1 MTKIIVTHDLGLSPE
16 NVKRLESLGDVTV
29 YNSRPGSGDEW
40 LERARGA
47 DIICSGIPGL
57 REKYQELN
65 NIFISLPLVGY
76 SYLDKE
82 VLINNNIKVANSP
95 GCNKDAVAEWI
106 TGMIV
111 NLFREMTFF
120 INNDNLPKGKAPKT
134 TMRLVNRSVL
144 IAGKGNVG
152 IRVGEICKIL
162 KMNVDFFKRGD
173 DLIGKLKNKDVF
185 INCLSANKTSTNLLD
200 ANFFNSLKKGS
211 FFISVSNHEIYDVE
225 AMFNAL
231 NNGIISGAAIDD
243 GTMNVGNTENPFYQ
257 RLLKHPKIIATPHIA
272 YNTDYTNILGNKM
285 MIDNIEAYLKNKPIN
300 LIYS

>member
-1 MTKIIVTHDLGLSPE
+1 MTKIVVTHDLGLSPE

-111 NLFREMTFF
+111 NLL
-120 INNDNLPKGKAPKT
+120 NV
-134 TMRLVNRSVL
+134 LVL
-144 IAGKGNVG
+144 
-152 IRVGEICKIL
+152 
-162 KMNVDFFKRGD
+162 
-173 DLIGKLKNKDVF
+173 
-185 INCLSANKTSTNLLD
+185 
-200 ANFFNSLKKGS
+200 
-211 FFISVSNHEIYDVE
+211 
-225 AMFNAL
+225 
-231 NNGIISGAAIDD
+231 
-243 GTMNVGNTENPFYQ
+243 
-257 RLLKHPKIIATPHIA
+257 
-272 YNTDYTNILGNKM
+272 
-285 MIDNIEAYLKNKPIN
+285 
-300 LIYS
+300 